1 VLSKYLRC
9 SDYRLRKKCG
19 KGRGRGCF
27 EVISRRLR
35 TISTSEDGLLL
46 TGFELCTH
54 TKLTTSEGVAYGKT
68 HKAKRHKI
76 EFEYRFI
83 LSEYFSL
90 K

>member
-1 VLSKYLRC
+1 M
-9 SDYRLRKKCG
+9 
-19 KGRGRGCF
+19 F
-27 EVISRRLR
+27 
-35 TISTSEDGLLL
+35 EDGLLL

-54 TKLTTSEGVAYGKT
+54 TKLTEPVREAVAYGKT
-68 HKAKRHKI
+68 RKAKRHKI